1 MEGGGLEVSGRG
13 GGGVGRGGGETP
25 RGEEVG
31 ERVVG
36 KMEGRT
42 VERSVGTVGR
52 DLGLVGAC
60 CTGPGSG
67 RR

>member
-1 MEGGGLEVSGRG
+1 MSGRG

-31 ERVVG
+31 EREVG

-42 VERSVGTVGR
+42 VGRTVGIIRR
-52 DLGLVGAC
+52 DLGLVDAC
-60 CTGPGSG
+60 SG
-67 RR
+67 RQ